1 MKVSTRGEYALRALI
16 LLGQHPNEVIP
27 VADISA
33 KTRVPINYLEQILLK
48 LKKLGYVTSKRGIRG
63 GYTLRLPSDQIVI
76 GEVIRRLEGPLAPMG
91 CVSVTAYEPCPLEEG
106 CLLKPLWA
114 LIRDTVAR
122 LLEHTTLDDL
132 LQGRIQ
138 TGKEGMDVR

>member
-33 KTRVPINYLEQILLK
+33 KTRVPINYLEQILLN

-114 LIRDTVAR
+114 LVRDTVAR
-122 LLEHTTLDDL
+122 LLEHTTLADL
-132 LQGRIQ
+132 LQGRLQ
-138 TGKEGMDVR
+138 TGKERMDVR